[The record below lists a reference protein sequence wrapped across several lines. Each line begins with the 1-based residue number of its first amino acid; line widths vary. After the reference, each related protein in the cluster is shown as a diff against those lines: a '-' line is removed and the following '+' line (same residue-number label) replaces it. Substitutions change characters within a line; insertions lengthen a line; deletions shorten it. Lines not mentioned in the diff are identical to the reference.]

1 MLVTYMCVFMCVI
14 VQATINRDVWKS
26 EDSFQESV
34 LSFYHEVLGIRFSSR
49 YSYPLGHPIS
59 PALAVHLLKRQ

>member
-1 MLVTYMCVFMCVI
+1 MYVCIHACVT
-14 VQATINRDVWKS
+14 VQTTINRDVWRS

-34 LSFYHEVLGIRFSSR
+34 LSFYREVLGIRFSSR
-49 YSYPLGHPIS
+49 YSYPLSHLAS